1 MKLSR
6 IILCLALGTA
16 GCNLFAS
23 FANKARSSV
32 NTLSKRNVDFD
43 RPAPAE
49 KDLAGIH
56 SVTIGALEGAES
68 QRIAGY
74 LATYLSESERFT
86 LVLAPPPTPPPAD
99 TEETMPAAPE
109 PGHATIEGSI
119 VEAGYSERMDAQSV
133 QCGENKTCTNRTRI
147 GTAVVSVNLRL
158 VDRSS
163 GEVLVSKTV
172 GDRKET
178 STSAQD
184 SDPPTID
191 GAALLDEASR
201 DAAGQFF
208 AAVSPHVVQET
219 VFFETDGKAKS
230 LKEGA
235 NRAMGG
241 DLEGAI
247 EAFRSGLAEAEARRD
262 EGALAKARFDL
273 GLALVIDGE
282 YDEGLELLRAAQ
294 RPKSRKAWADVVVA
308 AGRWRE
314 DAVQAKKQWQS
325 RGEPPPPI
333 EPGIRESA
341 GATKDG
347 AQAIK
352 ALRSVARR

>member
-1 MKLSR
+1 MKVSHVV
-6 IILCLALGTA
+6 LCLALGA
-16 GCNLFAS
+16 SGCNLFAS
-23 FANKARSSV
+23 FANKARGTV

-86 LVLAPPPTPPPAD
+86 LVLAPPPAD
-99 TEETMPAAPE
+99 TSAESPVAPE

-119 VEAGYSERMDAQSV
+119 VEAAYSERMDAQSV

-147 GTAVVSVNLRL
+147 GSAVVSVNLRL
-158 VDRSS
+158 VDKSS

-184 SDPPTID
+184 SEPPTID

-294 RPKSRKAWADVVVA
+294 RPKSRKAWADIVVA
-308 AGRWRE
+308 AGRWRD
-314 DAVQAKKQWQS
+314 DALQAGKQWQS

-341 GATKDG
+341 GATKEG

>member
-6 IILCLALGTA
+6 IILCLALGA
-16 GCNLFAS
+16 SGCNLFAS
-23 FANKARSSV
+23 FANKARGTV

-43 RPAPAE
+43 RPSPAE

-56 SVTIGALEGAES
+56 SVTIGALEGTES
-68 QRIAGY
+68 QRIGGY

-86 LVLAPPPTPPPAD
+86 LIVAPP
-99 TEETMPAAPE
+99 EEVE

-184 SDPPTID
+184 SDPPTI
-191 GAALLDEASR
+191 
-201 DAAGQFF
+201 
-208 AAVSPHVVQET
+208 
-219 VFFETDGKAKS
+219 
-230 LKEGA
+230 
-235 NRAMGG
+235 
-241 DLEGAI
+241 
-247 EAFRSGLAEAEARRD
+247 
-262 EGALAKARFDL
+262 
-273 GLALVIDGE
+273 
-282 YDEGLELLRAAQ
+282 
-294 RPKSRKAWADVVVA
+294 
-308 AGRWRE
+308 
-314 DAVQAKKQWQS
+314 
-325 RGEPPPPI
+325 
-333 EPGIRESA
+333 
-341 GATKDG
+341 
-347 AQAIK
+347 
-352 ALRSVARR
+352 